1 MTVTLSV
8 PVPDEILQEV
18 YGSNW
23 SYHKDRMDPS
33 GQMGRLLQ
41 AQLLA
46 YSRPEDF
53 VGRRILDFG
62 SGDGASTFI
71 LSSLFPSS
79 SIVGVEL
86 DAERVARASRLA
98 ELSHLPVTF
107 HCSPSGTGLPSGLGK
122 FDFIMLSAVYEHLL
136 PDEREE
142 VLPKVWELLNVG
154 GILFVNQTP
163 HRWFP
168 YDHHSTGLWGINYL
182 PKTLAVH
189 ATRFARMNQEY
200 NRTAGHDWHR
210 HLRGGLRGGTERSIV
225 NHLTRG
231 HPGSARIL
239 QPINYRDRAEY
250 WVMQTSSRHRLLKR
264 TLAYL
269 FRISERIAGTIPT
282 MNVDVAIRREI

>member
-1 MTVTLSV
+1 MTVMLSA
-8 PVPDEILQEV
+8 PVPDVILQQV
-18 YGSNW
+18 YGTNW
-23 SYHKDRMDPS
+23 SYHKERMDPS

-41 AQLLA
+41 SQLLA
-46 YSRPEDF
+46 YCTPADF

-71 LSSLFPSS
+71 MSALFPSS

-98 ELSHLPVTF
+98 QLSELAVTF
-107 HCSPSGTGLPSGLGK
+107 HCSPSGRGLPPDLGK

-136 PDEREE
+136 PDERSE
-142 VLPKVWELLNVG
+142 VLPKVWDLLNVG
-154 GILFVNQTP
+154 GVLFVNQTP

-182 PKTLAVH
+182 PKALAVR

-200 NRTAGHDWHR
+200 NRTAGRNWDR

-225 NHLTRG
+225 KHLTRTS
-231 HPGSARIL
+231 PGSARIL
-239 QPINYRDRAEY
+239 QPIKYRDRAEY
-250 WVMQTSSRHRLLKR
+250 WVNQTSSRHRLLKR
-264 TLAYL
+264 GLVQL
-269 FRISERIAGTIPT
+269 FRISERVAGTIPT
-282 MNVDVAIRREI
+282 MNVDVAIRRDR